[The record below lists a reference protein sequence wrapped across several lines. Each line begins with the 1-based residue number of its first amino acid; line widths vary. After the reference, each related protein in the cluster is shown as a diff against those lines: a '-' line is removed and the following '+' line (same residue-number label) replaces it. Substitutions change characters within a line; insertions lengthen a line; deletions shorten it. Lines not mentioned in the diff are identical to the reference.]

1 MSAPETSQARDYFW
15 NTAASL
21 MLSLTT
27 AVLLLVVKRSAD
39 LYAAGVFSLANAVG
53 QQFQALGMYEVRT

>member
-1 MSAPETSQARDYFW
+1 MSAPETSQTRDYFW

-27 AVLLLVVKRSAD
+27 AVLLLVVQRNA
-39 LYAAGVFSLANAVG
+39 SL
-53 QQFQALGMYEVRT
+53 